1 MILSIILAAAAMF
14 VLGFLWHGP
23 LFGKTWMRLANITP
37 TGNEKL
43 SDMQKQM
50 LLNFLADIVLAGV
63 LYGAIKVAT
72 TSSLATSETTW
83 LCGVT
88 VAAFLWLGFVVA
100 GSSPEVIWMG
110 RSKKLW
116 LFELSSSL
124 VGLVAAGAILAGMM

>member
-1 MILSIILAAAAMF
+1 MF

-63 LYGAIKVAT
+63 LYGAIKVAV
-72 TSSLATSETTW
+72 TSTLATN
-83 LCGVT
+83 GVMWISGVI
-88 VAAFLWLGFVVA
+88 VAVFLWLGFVVA

-124 VGLVAAGAILAGMM
+124 VSLVAAGAILAGMM

>member
-1 MILSIILAAAAMF
+1 MF
-14 VLGFLWHGP
+14 VLGFMWHGP
-23 LFGKTWMRLANITP
+23 LFGKTWMRLANIVP

-63 LYGAIKVAT
+63 LYGAIKVAV
-72 TSSLATSETTW
+72 TSSLATN
-83 LCGVT
+83 GVMWVSGVI
-88 VAAFLWLGFVVA
+88 VAVFLWLGFVVA

-124 VGLVAAGAILAGMM
+124 AMLVAAGAILAGMM

>member
-1 MILSIILAAAAMF
+1 MILSIILAAVAMF

-43 SDMQKQM
+43 SDMWRQM
-50 LLNFLADIVLAGV
+50 LLNFLADVVLAGV
-63 LYGAIKVAT
+63 LYGVIKVVS
-72 TSSLATSETTW
+72 TSSLVTSEVTW
-83 LCGVT
+83 LWGVA
-88 VAAFLWLGFVVA
+88 VAAFLWLGFVFA
-100 GSSPEVIWMG
+100 GSSPEVIWMN

-124 VGLVAAGAILAGMM
+124 VMLVAAGAILAGMM

>member
-63 LYGAIKVAT
+63 LYGAIKVAV
-72 TSSLATSETTW
+72 TSTLATN
-83 LCGVT
+83 GVMWISGVI
-88 VAAFLWLGFVVA
+88 VAVFLWLGFVVA

>member
-1 MILSIILAAAAMF
+1 MILSIILAAVAMF
-14 VLGFLWHGP
+14 VLGFMWHGP
-23 LFGKTWMRLANITP
+23 LFGKTWMRLANIVP

-63 LYGAIKVAT
+63 LYGAIKVAV
-72 TSSLATSETTW
+72 TSSLATN
-83 LCGVT
+83 GVMWVSGVI
-88 VAAFLWLGFVVA
+88 VAVFLWLGFVVA

-124 VGLVAAGAILAGMM
+124 AMLVAAGAILAGMM

>member
-1 MILSIILAAAAMF
+1 MILSIILAAVAMF

-63 LYGAIKVAT
+63 LYGAIKVAV
-72 TSSLATSETTW
+72 TSTLATN
-83 LCGVT
+83 GVMWISGVI